1 MVEASKALV
10 IPFAFKKVFSPEE
23 CTALERT
30 FKTYDKDKSGSIDA
44 KEFKQ
49 VCKDL
54 GHGDVTDETLK
65 ALFEKADKNT
75 DSVIDWEEYLTMMQ
89 GVFQKD
95 SGTFGKV
102 L

>member
-1 MVEASKALV
+1 MVEATKSYT

-23 CTALERT
+23 CTSLERT
-30 FKTYDKDKSGSIDA
+30 FKAYDKDKSGSINA

-54 GHGDVTDETLK
+54 GHGDVTEELLK
-65 ALFEKADKNT
+65 SLFEKADKNN
-75 DSVIDWEEYLTMMQ
+75 DSVIDWEEYLTMMLS
-89 GVFQKD
+89 VFQKNQAA
-95 SGTFGKV
+95 FGQV